1 MPIHKRNND
10 ILTVDQ
16 LEELNSYQ
24 LHKYQVREQARRRR
38 KEIQSHFAE
47 ELNQSMT
54 KYKESDTIKSEV
66 KGNA

>member
-10 ILTVDQ
+10 ILTVEQ

-24 LHKYQVREQARRRR
+24 LHKYQVREQARRR
-38 KEIQSHFAE
+38 KAEIQSHFAD

-54 KYKESDTIKSEV
+54 KYKDSDTIKNEV
-66 KGNA
+66 

>member
-24 LHKYQVREQARRRR
+24 LHKYQVREQARRR

-54 KYKESDTIKSEV
+54 KYKDSGTIKSEV
-66 KGNA
+66 